1 MCQRK
6 VLADLV
12 SVASVRSASDVGWE
26 EAAMSGRPGKQWDG
40 YGLAHVLEAGQTQD
54 MNESAVAVLREQA
67 TQS

>member
-26 EAAMSGRPGKQWDG
+26 EAAMSGRPGKQ
-40 YGLAHVLEAGQTQD
+40 LAHVLEAGQRQD

-67 TQS
+67 TQR